1 MEAKRR
7 KRKHAQVDVLGELAI
22 APRMPQ
28 WERELLLA
36 AFAAIATSDATPERE
51 LLDAKR

>member
-1 MEAKRR
+1 MEVRRR

-22 APRMPQ
+22 APRMPD

-36 AFAAIATSDATPERE
+36 AFVAIATSDATSERE
-51 LLDAKR
+51 AVDAKR

>member
-1 MEAKRR
+1 MGARRRRR
-7 KRKHAQVDVLGELAI
+7 KQAQVDVLGELAI

-51 LLDAKR
+51 AVDAKR